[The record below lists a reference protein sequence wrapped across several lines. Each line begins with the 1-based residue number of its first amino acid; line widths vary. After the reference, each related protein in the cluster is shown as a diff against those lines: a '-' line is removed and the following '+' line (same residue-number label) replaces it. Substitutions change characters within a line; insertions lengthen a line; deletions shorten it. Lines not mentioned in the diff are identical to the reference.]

1 MQNNFKNSMKYLFVL
16 IGSLFFSGCAT
27 LPPAA
32 TGPQVAVMEIK
43 FPKEKET
50 RRVVI
55 ALREGAAPQTV
66 SNFKELVT
74 RHYYDGMRFHR
85 IFAHSLVQTG
95 DPKSRHGES
104 NYSGTGGPGHT
115 IPAEIHLPHQRGSV
129 AMSRLPD
136 NINPLRASNGSQ
148 FYVCLEPMPQLNGE
162 YTVFAEVTEGLEVL
176 DAVSVVP
183 ANSNNFPMEKIV
195 IKSIRLEP

>member
-1 MQNNFKNSMKYLFVL
+1 MTFFLRTLFL
-16 IGSLFFSGCAT
+16 LALCRFFAGCAT
-27 LPPAA
+27 TPPPVL
-32 TGPQVAVMEIK
+32 GSQVVVMEIK

-55 ALREGAAPQTV
+55 ALRENVAPQTV
-66 SNFKELVT
+66 SNFKTLVA

-85 IFAHSLVQTG
+85 VFAHSLVQTG

-104 NYSGTGGPGHT
+104 NYSGTGGPGYT
-115 IPAEIHLPHQRGSV
+115 IPAEIHLPHVRGAV
-129 AMSRLPD
+129 AMSRLQE
-136 NINPLRASNGSQ
+136 NINPLKASNGSQ

-162 YTVFAEVTEGLEVL
+162 YTVFGEVTEGLDVL
-176 DAVSVVP
+176 DVLSSTP

-195 IKSIRLEP
+195 IKSMRLMPAQ

>member
-1 MQNNFKNSMKYLFVL
+1 
-16 IGSLFFSGCAT
+16 
-27 LPPAA
+27 
-32 TGPQVAVMEIK
+32 
-43 FPKEKET
+43 
-50 RRVVI
+50 
-55 ALREGAAPQTV
+55 
-66 SNFKELVT
+66 
-74 RHYYDGMRFHR
+74 MRFHR

-162 YTVFAEVTEGLEVL
+162 YTVFAEVTEGLDVL
-176 DAVSVVP
+176 DAVSVIP

-195 IKSIRLEP
+195 IKSIRLE

>member
-1 MQNNFKNSMKYLFVL
+1 MNIMKIIFLLVGLLF
-16 IGSLFFSGCAT
+16 ISGCAT
-27 LPPAA
+27 PPPPS
-32 TGPQVAVMEIK
+32 TGPQVAIMEIK
-43 FPKEKET
+43 FPKEKAT

-55 ALREGAAPQTV
+55 TFSSSEAPHTV
-66 SNFKELVT
+66 DNFKTLIK

-104 NYSGTGGPGHT
+104 NYSGTGGAGYT
-115 IPAEIHLPHQRGSV
+115 LPAEIHLPHKRGAV

-136 NINPLRASNGSQ
+136 NINPLKASNGSQ
-148 FYVCLEPMPQLNGE
+148 FYICLEPMPQLNGE
-162 YTVFAEVTEGLEVL
+162 YTVFGEVTEGLEVL
-176 DAVSVVP
+176 DAVSTTP
-183 ANSNNFPMEKIV
+183 ANSNNFSMEKIV

>member
-1 MQNNFKNSMKYLFVL
+1 MKKNIQFL
-16 IGSLFFSGCAT
+16 SLLCSIFLSGCVT
-27 LPPAA
+27 TPPPSTTA
-32 TGPQVAVMEIK
+32 GPQVAVMEIK

-55 ALREGAAPQTV
+55 AFREGAAPQTI
-66 SNFKELVT
+66 SNFKELVIK
-74 RHYYDGMRFHR
+74 HYYDGMRFHR
-85 IFAHSLVQTG
+85 VFAHSLVQTG

-162 YTVFAEVTEGLEVL
+162 YTVFAEVTEGLDVL

-195 IKSIRLEP
+195 IKSIRLE

>member
-1 MQNNFKNSMKYLFVL
+1 MKKNIQILGLLFSIFL
-16 IGSLFFSGCAT
+16 SGCVT
-27 LPPAA
+27 TPPPLAA
-32 TGPQVAVMEIK
+32 TGPQIAVMEIK

-55 ALREGAAPQTV
+55 AFRKGAAPQTV

-104 NYSGTGGPGHT
+104 NYSGTGGPGYT
-115 IPAEIHLPHQRGSV
+115 IPAEIHLPHQRASV

-176 DAVSVVP
+176 DAVSVIP

-195 IKSIRLEP
+195 IKSIRLE